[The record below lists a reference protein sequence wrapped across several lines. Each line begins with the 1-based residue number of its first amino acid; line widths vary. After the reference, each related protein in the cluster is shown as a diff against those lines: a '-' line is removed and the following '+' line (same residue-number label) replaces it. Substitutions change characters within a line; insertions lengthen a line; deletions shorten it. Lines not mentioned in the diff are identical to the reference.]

1 MEIGRDLV
9 IERQQDMEVLCACF
23 ILSVLIKDRI
33 IVSPH
38 VILNIASHL
47 ASRIT
52 HSDHEAE

>member
-1 MEIGRDLV
+1 METERDLV
-9 IERQQDMEVLCACF
+9 IERQQDMEVLGACF
-23 ILSVLIKDRI
+23 VPSMSVKDRI